1 MNKEQKQKL
10 MEEDLAGIP
19 EVPEGFIEMV
29 AEHRRNEN
37 VMWYRKKGGRATY
50 VCGQCGEEYELHFRG
65 RWKEIE
71 EPVRDNQE
79 KCRKC
84 GSISWLRPLGRT
96 KSIFN
101 GGNYFLWQRQGD
113 ALICRIWGEER
124 LRCPNAPEK
133 IKFYELGRAYYEPKK
148 LRYYTYYRYD
158 YYYYPNGEHWSSGKG
173 FNRTT
178 MWSGPVYGNPKELA
192 KGTGME
198 HWSIDDY
205 MNLTHR
211 YHSLDITNIY
221 IWDYMDMYEAWS
233 KRPELEMMIKAGFT
247 KMAKNIIN
255 NESHCR
261 LNYRAKNVA
270 DFFRIHPDRV
280 RELKA
285 KKGDDAILAIYQA
298 ERASKTRFSSGLI
311 ENIIMYYGGYSWNL
325 KQAWKAF
332 TDISK
337 YMTVQQAYNRVEG
350 YYKTRKKKEWTKR
363 SDVLMEY
370 RDYLKIRK
378 ENGYDMTNTVY
389 LHPKNLKKAH
399 NEMVKEQNER
409 MNKEHIEKSNKKY
422 PKIRS
427 KFKNLDKK
435 YHYEGHNMIVRPA
448 RSAGEIVLEGQLQ
461 HHCVGRDM
469 YLNSHNSG
477 MSYIFLLRKKGQE
490 DKPYITI
497 EINKKGIVQWYGAHD
512 KKTDDKETL
521 AALAEFET
529 KIKGDMAPRERV
541 AI

>member
-1 MNKEQKQKL
+1 MNQEEKRKL

-50 VCGQCGEEYELHFRG
+50 ICGQCGEEYELHFRG

-84 GSISWLRPLGRT
+84 RSISWLKPLGRT
-96 KSIFN
+96 KRIFN
-101 GGNYFLWQRQGD
+101 SGNYFLWQRQGD
-113 ALICRIWGEER
+113 ALICRIWEECR
-124 LRCPNAPEK
+124 WRSPKTPER
-133 IKFYELGRAYYEPKK
+133 IDFNELGRAYYEPH
-148 LRYYTYYRYD
+148 RVRFYTTSSYWQKGKWFCGKD
-158 YYYYPNGEHWSSGKG
+158 YNKS
-173 FNRTT
+173 RL
-178 MWSGPVYGNPKELA
+178 WSGPVYGNPKELV
-192 KGTGME
+192 KGTKME
-198 HWSIDDY
+198 HWSLDDY
-205 MNLTHR
+205 MDLTHR
-211 YHSLDITNIY
+211 YHSPNILNTSV
-221 IWDYMDMYEAWS
+221 WDYMDMYEIFG
-233 KRPELEMMIKAGFT
+233 KRPECEMMIKAGFT

-255 NESHCR
+255 GDSHCR

-270 DFFRIHPDRV
+270 DFFRIYPERV

-298 ERASKTRFSSGLI
+298 ERASKTRFSSGLV
-311 ENIIMYYGGYSWNL
+311 ESIILHYGEYSWNL

-332 TDISK
+332 ADISK
-337 YMTVQQAYNRVEG
+337 YMTVQQAYNRVDG
-350 YYKTRKKKEWTKR
+350 YYKTQKKKEWTKR
-363 SDVLMEY
+363 SDVLTEY
-370 RDYLKIRK
+370 RDYLKMRA
-378 ENGYDMTNTVY
+378 ENGYDMTNSVY

-409 MNKEHIEKSNKKY
+409 RNKEHIEKSNKKY

-427 KFKNLDKK
+427 KFKGLDKK
-435 YHYEGHNMIVRPA
+435 YHYEGHGMIIRPA

-461 HHCVGRDM
+461 HHCVGRDT
-469 YLNSHNSG
+469 YLNSHNTGRSF
-477 MSYIFLLRKKGQE
+477 IFLLRKRGAE

-497 EINKKGIVQWYGAHD
+497 EINKNGIVQWYGAHD

-521 AALAEFET
+521 AALHEFES
-529 KIKGDMAPRERV
+529 KIKGEIAPREKV
-541 AI
+541 AV